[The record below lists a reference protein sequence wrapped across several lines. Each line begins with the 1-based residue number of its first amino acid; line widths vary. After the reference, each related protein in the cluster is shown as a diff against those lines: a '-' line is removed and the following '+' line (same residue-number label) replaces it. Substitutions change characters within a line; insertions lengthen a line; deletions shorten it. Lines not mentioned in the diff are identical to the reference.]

1 MTYRNIMLHWLITYI
16 SLLEGRAKI
25 MMQYTPDEVKDEPAV
40 GALIPATNDS
50 QVGRETATQ

>member
-1 MTYRNIMLHWLITYI
+1 MLHWLITYI